1 MWILS
6 IDTAL
11 RSGNIAVAQ
20 NGAVVY
26 DTVLGDGMKHS
37 SRVLEAVD
45 GLMQKAGITLAE
57 LDGLAVTVGPGSF
70 TGLRIGMSTVK
81 GLAFALNKPVAG
93 LCVLETLA
101 QQAEINPD
109 ATVTSMVDGSKQ
121 EVFTRSYRLA
131 HGVFAPVGGYANPGY
146 QAAAEAITHK
156 TVLIGNGVPLVESLL
171 TTAQREFVQIAPPET
186 WLLQNATLAKMA
198 WEQFKAGDVLDGG
211 AVTPNYIRKS
221 DAEINLCKN
230 FDAA

>member
-20 NGAVVY
+20 NGAVVC
-26 DTVLGDGMKHS
+26 DVVLGDDMKHS

-45 GLMQKAGITLAE
+45 GLMQKAGLALAE

-101 QQAEINPD
+101 RQAEITPD
-109 ATVTSMVDGSKQ
+109 ATVTAVVDGSKQ

-131 HGVFAPVGGYANPGY
+131 DGVLTTAGGYANPKY
-146 QAAAEAITHK
+146 LTAAEAITDK
-156 TVLIGNGVPLVESLL
+156 TVLVGNGAPLVEPLL
-171 TTAQREFVQIAPPET
+171 TAAQREFVQIAPPET

-198 WEQFKAGDVLDGG
+198 WEKFKAGDVMDGG
-211 AVTPNYIRKS
+211 VVTPNYIRKS

-230 FDAA
+230 SDAA

>member
-20 NGAVVY
+20 NGAVVC
-26 DTVLGDGMKHS
+26 DVVLGDDMKHS
-37 SRVLEAVD
+37 SRVLETVD
-45 GLMQKAGITLAE
+45 GLMQKAGLALAE

-81 GLAFALNKPVAG
+81 GLAFALSKPVAG

-101 QQAEINPD
+101 RQAEITPD
-109 ATVTSMVDGSKQ
+109 ATITAMVDGSKQ
-121 EVFTRSYRLA
+121 EVFTRSYRFA
-131 HGVFAPVGGYANPGY
+131 DGVLKPVGGYANPGY
-146 QAAAEAITHK
+146 QAAAKAIADK
-156 TVLIGNGVPLVESLL
+156 TVLIGNGAPLVEPLL
-171 TTAQREFVQIAPPET
+171 TETQRDFVQIAPPET
-186 WLLQNATLAKMA
+186 WLLRNETLAQMA
-198 WEQFKAGDVLDGG
+198 WEKFNAGDVMDGG
-211 AVTPNYIRKS
+211 AVTPNYMRKS

-230 FDAA
+230 TVTA